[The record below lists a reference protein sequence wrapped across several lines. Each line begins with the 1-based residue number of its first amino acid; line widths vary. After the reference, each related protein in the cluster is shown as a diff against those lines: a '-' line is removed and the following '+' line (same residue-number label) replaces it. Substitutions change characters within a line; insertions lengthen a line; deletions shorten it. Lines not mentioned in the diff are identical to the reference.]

1 MRITPAVRAIFGL
14 ELKTLVR
21 DVRTLLMSVVLP
33 VVLIPVLLL
42 GSIWVE
48 NRRVER
54 EDARTYRYAIEG
66 EESDFAASLL
76 AGLQTATDAPE
87 PAASHR
93 IAGDPDAPAPDTP
106 DPDAPDD
113 EARRF
118 RAVEVDDAAEAL
130 EADSLDLFVEAL
142 APQGW
147 RTLLEEDTTR
157 AQELEEFR
165 DTPVLRIHYRSN
177 RTSSSEASRRLM
189 DELEDIRNRRRAAT
203 ILEAGF
209 SVPPEA
215 VAVVESVNV
224 ASEEAVQGAR
234 LGRYLTLLLMGLMV
248 LGGSVVATDTLAGEK
263 ERGTLATLLTSAA
276 SRTEIVTAK
285 LMAIM
290 AVALTIAVV
299 QVVNLWLYLGLG
311 LLDVSEGLSVAVTPL
326 MAGGLLLLYLPA
338 VALVSGILLL
348 TSAYARSYKEAQLL
362 LTPVLLGL
370 ILPTMA
376 PFLPD
381 LSLRSA
387 VILVPLANL
396 SLAARDVLVGQ
407 PDWLAVGGA
416 WLVTAGAALWVTSR
430 SVRALHDESVITGD
444 TTKEEF
450 LGGAALWSKRVLP
463 WVAVFW
469 AVKVLL
475 ELNVPFE
482 DMRVTALFHVGVVF
496 TVFPLLVIRVFHLD
510 PRQALA
516 LRRPHPM
523 VWVGVVLGVPAAL
536 LTGTLVFHLANY
548 VIPVPEQLLENF
560 GQSILPEGIPTWQLI
575 ILLSVVPGIAEEL
588 SFRGV
593 VLYGLRKRFGPVALA
608 VVVGLIFGFFHFQIF
623 RIPSTAFLGVL
634 LTAVTLLTGS
644 IFPAIVW
651 HTLNN
656 ALALYLGSQG
666 IGTEVEGWLVGVAGA
681 IALALSL
688 TIIWRYRTP
697 YPEVGSGKKR
707 TGARAA
713 PTDSRH
719 RS

>member
-33 VVLIPVLLL
+33 VVLIPILLL

-54 EDARTYRYAIEG
+54 EGARTYRYAIEG
-66 EESDFAASLL
+66 AESDFARALL
-76 AGLQTATDAPE
+76 AELQTSTQ
-87 PAASHR
+87 AA
-93 IAGDPDAPAPDTP
+93 DPDDAIMDAP
-106 DPDAPDD
+106 DPDAADPDAAD
-113 EARRF
+113 DAAQRF
-118 RAVEVDDAAEAL
+118 RAVEVDNGAEAL
-130 EADSLDLFVEAL
+130 EADSLDVFVEAL
-142 APQGW
+142 SSSEW
-147 RTLLEEDTTR
+147 RALVEEDSTR
-157 AQELEEFR
+157 AR
-165 DTPVLRIHYRSN
+165 GMGDYHDTPVLRVHYRSN
-177 RTSSSEASRRLM
+177 RTASSEASRRIM
-189 DELEDIRNRRRAAT
+189 DKLDEILQRRRATT

-209 SVPPEA
+209 SVSPEA

-224 ASEEAVQGAR
+224 ASAEAVQGAR
-234 LGRYLTLLLMGLMV
+234 LGRYLSLLLLGLMV

-311 LLDVSEGLSVAVTPL
+311 LLDVSEGLSVAVTPV

-370 ILPTMA
+370 VLPTMA

-407 PDWLAVGGA
+407 PDWLAVAGA
-416 WLVTAGAALWVTSR
+416 WLVTAGAAVWVTGR

-444 TTKEEF
+444 TTREEF
-450 LGGAALWSKRVLP
+450 LGGAALWGKRVLP
-463 WVAVFW
+463 WFAVFW

-475 ELNVPFE
+475 ELNVPIE
-482 DMRVTALFHVGVVF
+482 DMRLTALFHVGVVF
-496 TVFPLLVIRVFHLD
+496 TVFPLLVIRLFSLD

-516 LRRPHPM
+516 LRMPHPM

-560 GQSILPEGIPTWQLI
+560 GQTLLPEGIPAWQLI
-575 ILLSVVPGIAEEL
+575 LLLSVVPGIAEEL
-588 SFRGV
+588 SFRGIL
-593 VLYGLRKRFGPVALA
+593 LYGLRKRFGPVALA
-608 VVVGLIFGFFHFQIF
+608 LVVGLIFGFFHFQIF
-623 RIPSTAFLGVL
+623 RIPATAFLGVI
-634 LTAVTLLTGS
+634 LTAVTLMTGS

-666 IGTEVEGWLVGVAGA
+666 IAAGVEGGMMGMGGV
-681 IALALSL
+681 IALALAL
-688 TIIWRYRTP
+688 IIIWRHRTP
-697 YPEVGSGKKR
+697 YPEM
-707 TGARAA
+707 GARREKA
-713 PTDSRH
+713 
-719 RS
+719 RSQPRVGAGR